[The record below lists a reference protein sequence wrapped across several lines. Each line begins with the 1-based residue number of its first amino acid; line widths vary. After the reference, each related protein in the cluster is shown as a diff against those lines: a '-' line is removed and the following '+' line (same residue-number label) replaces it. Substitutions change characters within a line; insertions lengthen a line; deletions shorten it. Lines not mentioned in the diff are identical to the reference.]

1 MASSLVAGR
10 VDEDVK
16 KRADFVIRRKGIT
29 QAQVIRF
36 IWSEIAETG
45 EVPGMASAQK
55 AKGSL
60 QERLRTLREATPR
73 SEHLENLTPEMLK
86 KELESRG

>member
-16 KRADFVIRRKGIT
+16 KRADFAIRRKGLT

-36 IWSEIAETG
+36 VWNEIAATG
-45 EVPGMASAQK
+45 EVPGAAPAQE

-60 QERLRTLREATPR
+60 QERLRALREATPR

-86 KELESRG
+86 EELASRG